1 MKFSREFKTG
11 LLVISASLVL
21 ILGYNFL
28 KNSNLFKKEVAFYVK
43 YTNVEGLSPD
53 ASVTVNGLQIGK
65 VKRIA
70 ISEKSRDMTV
80 SFIVDKRGFDFSK
93 SSKVRL
99 YSPDLIGGK
108 SLAVIPDYNDPE
120 MAVAGDTL
128 IGDMEQG
135 MMDVIADKVI
145 PLGDDIGNALTS
157 LDTLIGSLN
166 DVMDEEGRT
175 HLKNTFKNLDN
186 TVASLN
192 DATTSVNALLENNNN
207 KITSSIDNI
216 EKASQNF
223 VTISDSLATLD
234 TQKLVTEIEN
244 TIAGLDNVVRKL
256 ENGEGSL
263 GKLLK
268 DDSLYDNLEGAS
280 KELEELM
287 HDLKMN
293 PKRYVHFSIF
303 GKKNKEFSPEEE
315 TN

>member
-1 MKFSREFKTG
+1 MKFSKEFKTG
-11 LLVISASLVL
+11 LLVISASVVL

-28 KNSNLFKKEVAFYVK
+28 KNSSLFKEEVDFYVK

-53 ASVTVNGLQIGK
+53 ASVTVNGLQVGK
-65 VKRIA
+65 VKKIT
-70 ISEKSRDMTV
+70 ISEQSRDMTV

-108 SLAVIPDYNDPE
+108 ALAIIPDYNNPDL
-120 MAVAGDTL
+120 AVAGDTL
-128 IGDMEQG
+128 LGDMEQG

-145 PLGDDIGNALTS
+145 PLGNDIGSVLMS
-157 LDTLIGSLN
+157 LDTLIGGFNQIL
-166 DVMDEEGRT
+166 DEKGRG
-175 HLKNTFKNLDN
+175 HIKNSFENLDN

-192 DATTSVNALLENNNN
+192 AATGSINTLLDSNTK
-207 KITSSIDNI
+207 KINSSINNI

-234 TQKLVTEIEN
+234 TQKLVAEIEN
-244 TIAGLDNVVRKL
+244 TIAGLNNVVQNI

-268 DDSLYDNLEGAS
+268 DDSLYQNLEGAS
-280 KELEELM
+280 NELEELM
-287 HDLKMN
+287 RDIKLN

-303 GKKNKEFSPEEE
+303 GKKNKEFSSEE
-315 TN
+315 